1 VHGFL
6 AECSSQ
12 YVHFSAYQTMRG
24 VTKGPNGSVSYSD
37 VFQRDID
44 SGFALGWLTELLID
58 CFIAARTWVS
68 PGLDFG
74 DQWLQHWSTQMARI
88 QNDLRSYGLPALIY
102 AADLVRPQKD

>member
-1 VHGFL
+1 
-6 AECSSQ
+6 
-12 YVHFSAYQTMRG
+12 MRG